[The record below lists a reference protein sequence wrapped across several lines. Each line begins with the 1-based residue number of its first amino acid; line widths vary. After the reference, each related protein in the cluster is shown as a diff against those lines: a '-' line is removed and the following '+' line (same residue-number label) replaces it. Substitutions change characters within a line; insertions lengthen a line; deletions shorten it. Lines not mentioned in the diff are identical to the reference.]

1 LAFKSFGLFALIPTF
16 WQPLVRS
23 DFIKMVK
30 EEVAKDPVD
39 GGDENEGEEDAE
51 AVEEVVVGDTITYSM
66 KLLPLIRNLQAQHG
80 LRHGDY
86 QRYRGYCSRRLARL
100 RKVLNFVQGDRRKFV
115 KKEMNVEAMRKAA
128 VVPVAP
134 EGEGK
139 KPDKAVIGLH
149 NAALQAKHLQLPLMQ
164 AERAWAYAMQL
175 KFEMNSERRKKFHMI
190 NRLKKAKGYSG
201 QLAEL
206 VMAGAPVDA
215 VTKLEAQAYHAWM
228 SGTLAFES
236 SDWEAAVTAL
246 TSARD
251 IYDRLASTFSVE
263 EGAVYRARMDEIV
276 PSLRYCAYNIGGDSS
291 NKESVRS
298 DLLNLRGSAGAAG
311 ELDDLIRET
320 REQQS
325 ATLQEVEWRG
335 RKMAVKQKKARNFLL
350 REQEFATE
358 LEQASSST
366 DEKIAVLESF
376 LMDCKDAIQA
386 LREDLVEDPAYRNRQ
401 QTNQG
406 PVSSMHFL
414 HTYLTFIKCNKVIDR
429 NLVMINGMKQV
440 LSGAVVV
447 EKGKKPVKPQDLV
460 RLFENIIQNL
470 NDMKN
475 LAGLDEDLEFHHE
488 IEAKVSFYKA
498 ARCFYIALTFLNAEK
513 WPEAMALF
521 QRARDYGNKAKKDS
535 KLADSM
541 RKEVEQLDSDIESR
555 QFMAHANS
563 ILEQETIKSKEGA
576 AADDIAA
583 EDLDQLP
590 LVQRLDRYFEDK
602 NLTNKKPNLAEFP
615 PPFQP
620 IPCKPF
626 YFNLAREHLEFPDL
640 ESKIN
645 QGQKQGQQ
653 KQGWLGGWLGWG
665 GKK

>member
-1 LAFKSFGLFALIPTF
+1 LK
-16 WQPLVRS
+16 V
-23 DFIKMVK
+23 KMVK
-30 EEVAKDPVD
+30 EEVAKDHVN
-39 GGDENEGEEDAE
+39 EKEGEEDSE
-51 AVEEVVVGDTITYSM
+51 AVEEVVTGDSITYSM

-115 KKEMNVEAMRKAA
+115 KKEMNVEAMCKAA
-128 VVPVAP
+128 VIPSS
-134 EGEGK
+134 E
-139 KPDKAVIGLH
+139 KPDKAVVGLH

-190 NRLKKAKGYSG
+190 NRLKKAKVYSG

-206 VMAGAPVDA
+206 VMADGAPVDA
-215 VTKLEAQAYHAWM
+215 ITKLEAQAYHAWM
-228 SGTLAFES
+228 SGTLAFEA
-236 SDWEAAVTAL
+236 SDWEAATAAL

-251 IYDRLASTFSVE
+251 IYDRLAATFSVE
-263 EGAVYRARMDEIV
+263 EGAVYRTRMDEIV
-276 PSLRYCAYNIGGDSS
+276 PSLRYCAYNIGDASAKQS
-291 NKESVRS
+291 MRT
-298 DLLNLRGSAGAAG
+298 DLLNLRGHTQDQGK
-311 ELDDLIRET
+311 LDDLIRET

-335 RKMAVKQKKARNFLL
+335 RKMAVKQNKARNFLL
-350 REQEFATE
+350 REQEFAAE
-358 LEQASSST
+358 LKQAAAT
-366 DEKIAVLESF
+366 DEKISVLESF

-429 NLVMINGMKQV
+429 NLVMINEMKKV
-440 LSGAVVV
+440 LSGEVVI

-470 NDMKN
+470 NDVKN

-488 IEAKVSFYKA
+488 IEAKVSYYKA
-498 ARCFYIALTFLNAEK
+498 ARCFYIALTFLNAQK
-513 WPEAMALF
+513 WAEAMALF
-521 QRARDYGNKAKKDS
+521 QRAKEYGNKAKKDS
-535 KLADSM
+535 KLEASM
-541 RKEVEQLDSDIESR
+541 RKDVDKLDSDIESR

-563 ILEQETIKSKEGA
+563 ILEQESNKGK
-576 AADDIAA
+576 AADADHV
-583 EDLDQLP
+583 DDSKCDQLP
-590 LVQRLDRYFEDK
+590 LSERLDKYYEDK
-602 NLTNKKPNLAEFP
+602 SLTNKKPNLVEFP
-615 PPFQP
+615 PSFQP
-620 IPCKPF
+620 IPCKPL
-626 YFNLAREHLEFPDL
+626 YFDLAREHLEFPDL
-640 ESKIN
+640 EEKIN
-645 QGQKQGQQ
+645 QGQKQGGQ
-653 KQGWLGGWLGWG
+653 KQGWLGGWLGGWG